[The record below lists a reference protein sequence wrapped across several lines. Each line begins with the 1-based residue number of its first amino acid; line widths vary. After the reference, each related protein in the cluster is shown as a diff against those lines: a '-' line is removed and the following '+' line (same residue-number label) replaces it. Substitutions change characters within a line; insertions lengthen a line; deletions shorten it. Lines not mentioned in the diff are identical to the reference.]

1 MNLNTLNF
9 KHRFLQYRQILL
21 MLTGFWLA
29 VALTSCNT
37 LIVNQYEATVQTTLT
52 WQIRYNINPT
62 NDKMPRF
69 EEFAS
74 KSLVSRNGEQPKDA
88 VIGPDEK
95 GLWWAAL
102 PPRPTIDEVEQR
114 QKPQEQASQPE
125 LLRTEKY
132 QISFQQDGQ
141 SVTLPTNY
149 DVYRQVARAYRLRK
163 PLKLT
168 LGIGDRSVTKAELA
182 EQAPEVDPY

>member
-1 MNLNTLNF
+1 MNLNRLNF

-21 MLTGFWLA
+21 MLTGFWLT
-29 VALTSCNT
+29 VGITSCNT
-37 LIVNQYEATVQTTLT
+37 VIVNQYEATVQTTLT
-52 WQIRYNINPT
+52 WQIRYNIDPT

-74 KSLVSRNGEQPKDA
+74 KSLVSRNGEKPSFA

-95 GLWWAAL
+95 GLWWPAL

-132 QISFQQDGQ
+132 QISFPQDRQ
-141 SVTLPTNY
+141 TVTLPTNY

-163 PLKLT
+163 PLQLT
-168 LGIGDRSVTKAELA
+168 LGISDRSVTKAELA
-182 EQAPEVDPY
+182 NQASVVESY